1 MVTVL
6 HDRVLIKK
14 IDATEVSTGG
24 ILLTHGNIEQTFE
37 GEVVA
42 VGKGRPVKDSTLIPL
57 TVKVGDR
64 VMYNPKAGI
73 AVKIKDEQ
81 MLVMKEEEIFAIVED
96 DTK

>member
-1 MVTVL
+1 MVNVL

-37 GEVVA
+37 GEVIA
-42 VGKGRPVKDSTLIPL
+42 VGKGRPIKDSSPIPL

-73 AVKIKDEQ
+73 AVKVKDEQ
-81 MLVMKEEEIFAIVED
+81 LLVMKEEEIFAIIED

>member
-1 MVTVL
+1 MVNVL
-6 HDRVLIKK
+6 HDRVMIKK
-14 IDATEVSTGG
+14 IDAEETSTGG

-37 GEVVA
+37 GEVIA
-42 VGKGRPVKDSTLIPL
+42 VGKGRPVEGGAVIPL

-73 AVKIKDEQ
+73 SVKVKDEQ
-81 MLVMKEEEIFAIVED
+81 YLVMKEEEIFAIMED